1 MDNSLKIGNLGKPVT
16 SDLSTITIG
25 DERTSLEIAQVDK
38 GARIRGDLEVTG
50 NIKGSITATDLTLDD
65 ITADDITCHDI
76 LIRDGQLD
84 IQHDRSGVQSLF
96 KVESG
101 TEAGDGTYT
110 GAKIATDGNSLWT
123 CEGGLTFAMTNN
135 NDLNFD
141 DVIIFENDG
150 DRGAYISTDCNITN
164 TSTNTF
170 YVCKIDLDKTG
181 ASTSNNTIFGID
193 LDMDNT
199 TATSGTNTMY
209 GIRNTPTLT
218 HAADAGTP
226 SIYGLMQTVTGH
238 TNGGAVGT
246 GIFNVVTGSDTNRGF
261 HQRVDDT
268 GIDIILESSANASDE
283 CQISTVGNGATKIE
297 TIDADASLAHFT
309 LDVDGDIILDSETGE
324 FIMKKAGTEFS
335 SANSAYAGMIL
346 GYTRIQN
353 DGTVSADNQITIGT
367 AMTVLQ
373 TNHGTNV
380 GVTFTVPPSGNVE
393 IVCSCYLNVSNK
405 TVDFA
410 LSSGTTFS
418 EVADMHTY
426 DAGSNYSVDSHRE
439 FATIPFAVTGLTSGD
454 ELTYYIAASS
464 SASSAYINHG
474 NFRTTGLHYPP
485 ILVKA
490 IALPTTITTG
500 E

>member
-76 LIRDGQLD
+76 LMRDGQLD

-170 YVCKIDLDKTG
+170 YGCKIDLDKTG
-181 ASTSNNTIFGID
+181 ASTSNNSIFGID

-218 HAADAGTP
+218 HAADAGSP
-226 SIYGLMQTVTGH
+226 SAYGLYQIITGH

-309 LDVDGDIILDSETGE
+309 LDIDGDIILDSETGE

-335 SANSAYAGMIL
+335 VANSAYAGMIL
-346 GYTRIQN
+346 GYRC
-353 DGTVSADNQITIGT
+353 IGEDATPVTYTLTT
-367 AMTVLQ
+367 AMTVI
-373 TNHGTNV
+373 HADAKV
-380 GVTFTVPPSGNVE
+380 SFIVPPSGNVE
-393 IVCSCYLNVSNK
+393 INFQVHYYGGNGATVSFGISTGSSYLALSGPSAQYDKVSFDVARFDDAIINQNWVITGLTPGASTEYWIAAK
-405 TVDFA
+405 
-410 LSSGTTFS
+410 SSGTS
-418 EVADMHTY
+418 
-426 DAGSNYSVDSHRE
+426 GSPTLKYGGDSSGE
-439 FATIPFAVTGLTSGD
+439 NVPLIIKVT
-454 ELTYYIAASS
+454 
-464 SASSAYINHG
+464 
-474 NFRTTGLHYPP
+474 
-485 ILVKA
+485 
-490 IALPTTITTG
+490 ALPSATTDYAVYG
-500 E
+500 